1 MQWWTWLL
9 IAIGVVIVL
18 GLLLSLSDIRRYV
31 RMRTM

>member
-1 MQWWTWLL
+1 MTWWTWVLV
-9 IAIGVVIVL
+9 AIGVVIVL